1 MTDPMDDI
9 FKRKLENYEMPAPMH
24 LWEGIESAH
33 PPKSDDRQ
41 GTNDRWPLLALLLMF
56 LVMAGHTLFLQKN
69 EPFETLDSFPIPAQ
83 IHDMQPGVATK
94 TTKRFENEETIQKQK
109 TSIDEPVV
117 AKIRSKN
124 AEKLPIKTSS
134 KTVIDYNSPKTAVV
148 PNLSSDLLPSVDQ
161 KTESIPQK
169 ILTENKSP
177 RPNDPEVFIDEEN
190 SFSLIDPFL
199 SLPMMPSSSLGK
211 QRTIPVLPIDPLH
224 TKNKRPLLSLEV
236 MTGMHY
242 SFRELALEDQEASEY
257 LLQRELTEQVKL
269 GYAGAVR
276 TELAF
281 KKGWS
286 MSGGIR
292 YTQIQERFS
301 FENDQEQRLDEIT
314 NIYNS
319 DDVLLRRDTSY
330 ILGLRQKV
338 THNRLH
344 LVDLSIQGGF
354 TKTFGRLSVGLHTG
368 PSFNLLFRKKGDF
381 LAPSDLQPVTFT
393 DNQEDRLEVFKSTLG
408 INWITRL
415 QVSRPI
421 NSRISVFVEPY
432 FQYYFQPF
440 SKADFP
446 VQQSYYNGGVGIGV
460 KRIF

>member
-24 LWEGIESAH
+24 LWEGIESAY

-56 LVMAGHTLFLQKN
+56 LVMAGHTLFLQKT

-83 IHDMQPGVATK
+83 VHDIQLDIATE
-94 TTKRFENEETIQKQK
+94 TTEKLENEGAMQNQATDFDQPI
-109 TSIDEPVV
+109 V
-117 AKIRSKN
+117 AKIKPESVKQ
-124 AEKLPIKTSS
+124 LPIKTLP
-134 KTVIDYNSPKTAVV
+134 KTLIDYNSTETRTT
-148 PNLSSDLLPSVDQ
+148 PNLSSDLLPGLDQ
-161 KTESIPQK
+161 KTEITAQD
-169 ILTENKSP
+169 ILTESKSP
-177 RPNDPEVFIDEEN
+177 TPNNTEVFIDQGH

-199 SLPMMPSSSLGK
+199 SLPMIPSSSLGK
-211 QRTIPVLPIDPLH
+211 QRTVPVLPIEPLRA
-224 TKNKRPLLSLEV
+224 KNKRPVVSLEV
-236 MTGMHY
+236 MTGMHH
-242 SFRELALEDQEASEY
+242 SFRKLALEDQEASAY
-257 LLQRELTEQVKL
+257 LLQRQVTEQVRL
-269 GYAGAVR
+269 GYTGAVR
-276 TELAF
+276 TELAL

-286 MSGGIR
+286 ISGGIR

-344 LVDLSIQGGF
+344 LVDLSVQGGF
-354 TKTFGRLSVGLHTG
+354 TKPFGRFSVGLHTG
-368 PSFNLLFRKKGDF
+368 PSFNLLFRKKGDL

-393 DNQEDRLEVFKSTLG
+393 DKQEDRLEVFKSTLG
-408 INWITRL
+408 VNWITRL
-415 QVSRPI
+415 QVSRSI
-421 NSRISVFVEPY
+421 NSRISIFVEPY

-440 SKADFP
+440 SKTDFP
-446 VQQSYYNGGVGIGV
+446 VQQSYHNGGIGIGV